1 MTDIPMP
8 APEGAAAGEAVP
20 AIRRWPMER
29 QFRAAAFERGAINT
43 DARTVE
49 LAFSSETPVERV
61 WGLEILDHSE
71 ESIDLEFLRSG
82 RAPLLVDHDPA
93 DQVGVVED
101 VSIGPD
107 RVARARVRFG
117 RSARAEEVF
126 QDVIDGIRLNVSVGY
141 VIERMEADPPALH
154 GGREAY
160 RATAWRPLE
169 LSSVSIPADVSVGV
183 GRSAAPAAAAVT
195 PSEICKPTEVFIM
208 SDSINEGAVR
218 DAAAKGE
225 RERASSILDLA
236 ARHNV
241 RDLGEKAVREG
252 ASVEQ
257 FRGAL
262 LDVVAERGKPLSV
275 DSDIGLSDRE
285 VRNFSFIR
293 AIAAL
298 QNPGDKALQQAAA
311 FEREV
316 SRAAATKSGKA
327 ERGMVIPTDVLTRDL
342 ITGTATSTSKGG
354 NLIQTDVL
362 GGSFIDS
369 LRNKMVLQAV
379 GARFMSGLQGN
390 VAIPKRTTAV
400 TAYWPGENTAP
411 TEGNNVF
418 GQVTM
423 SPKTLAAYIDVGRRL
438 ALQASVDVEALVRD
452 DLATTL
458 AIAIDSAAL
467 GGAVTNAPTGVRGT
481 SGIGSVA
488 IGTNGGAPTWASIVN
503 LVREVEVDNALN
515 GAAAFVTNPRV
526 KAKLATT
533 PRQSSGIEGN
543 FLLPPPYDSL
553 YGYPLV
559 VSNQIPSNLTKG
571 SATSVCS
578 AMMFGVWSDLMI
590 GQWGGIE
597 LINDNMS
604 LSTTGATRIVALAE
618 LDVAVRYPESFAA
631 VLDYTTT

>member
-1 MTDIPMP
+1 MTEPMP
-8 APEGAAAGEAVP
+8 APEGAAAGAAVP
-20 AIRRWPMER
+20 VAITDVRGLAGQR
-29 QFRAAAFERGAINT
+29 QYRSAVVQRAAINPE
-43 DARTVE
+43 ARTVE
-49 LAFSSETPVERV
+49 LAFSSEAPVERM
-61 WGLEILDHSE
+61 WGVEILDHSDGA
-71 ESIDLEFLRSG
+71 IDMEFIGSG
-82 RAPLLVDHDPA
+82 RAPLLVDHDPS
-93 DQVGVVED
+93 DQIGVVEE
-101 VSIGPD
+101 VSVGPD

-117 RSARAEEVF
+117 RSGDAEEIF
-126 QDVIDGIRLNVSVGY
+126 ADVMDGIRSNVSVGY
-141 VIERMEADPPALH
+141 VIDEIEAVGVNEA
-154 GGREAY
+154 GREVY
-160 RATAWRPLE
+160 RARKWRPLE
-169 LSSVSIPADVSVGV
+169 LSIVSIPADTSVGV
-183 GRSAAPAAAAVT
+183 GRSASITSVQET
-195 PSEICKPTEVFIM
+195 PKMSE
-208 SDSINEGAVR
+208 SINEGAVR
-218 DAAAKGE
+218 ESAAKAE
-225 RERASSILDLA
+225 RERVSSILDLA

-252 ASVEQ
+252 ASIDQ

-262 LDVVAERGKPLSV
+262 LDVVAERGKPLSL
-275 DSDIGLSDRE
+275 DSDIGMSDRE
-285 VRNFSFIR
+285 ARSFSFLR

-298 QNPGDKALQQAAA
+298 QNPSDKKLQEAAA

-316 SRAAATKSGKA
+316 SRAAAAKSGKA
-327 ERGMVIPTDVLTRDL
+327 ERGLVIPTDVLYRDL
-342 ITGTATSTSKGG
+342 QTGTGTGTSKGG
-354 NLIQTDVL
+354 NLVQTDVM
-362 GGSFIDS
+362 GGSFIDA
-369 LRNKMVLQAV
+369 LRNKMVLQTV

-438 ALQASVDVEALVRD
+438 ALQSSVDVEALVRD

-458 AIAIDSAAL
+458 AIAIDEAAL
-467 GGAVTNAPTGVRGT
+467 GGAKTNGPTGVRGT

-503 LVREVEVDNALN
+503 LVREVEIDNALN

-533 PRQSSGIEGN
+533 PRQSSGVEGN
-543 FLLPPPYDSL
+543 FLLPAPYDSL

-571 SATSVCS
+571 GTSGVCS
-578 AMMFGVWSDLMI
+578 AMLFGVWSDLMI

>member
-1 MTDIPMP
+1 MTDPMP
-8 APEGAAAGEAVP
+8 APEGAAAGPAVP
-20 AIRRWPMER
+20 AAITDVRQLAGQR
-29 QFRAAAFERGAINT
+29 QFRSAVLQRAAVDEE
-43 DARTVE
+43 ARTVE
-49 LAFSSETPVERV
+49 LAFSSEQPVERM

-71 ESIDLEFLRSG
+71 DSIDMNFIGSG
-82 RAPLLVDHDPA
+82 RAPLLVDHDPS
-93 DQVGVVED
+93 DQIGVVEE
-101 VSIGPD
+101 VFVGPD

-117 RSARAEEVF
+117 RSADASEIF
-126 QDVIDGIRLNVSVGY
+126 DDVLDGIRSNVSVGY
-141 VIERMEADPPALH
+141 VIEDIEAA
-154 GGREAY
+154 GVNEMGREIY
-160 RATAWRPLE
+160 RARRWKPLE
-169 LSSVSIPADVSVGV
+169 LSIVSIPADESVGV
-183 GRSAAPAAAAVT
+183 GRSLSIQISQET
-195 PSEICKPTEVFIM
+195 PPMTE
-208 SDSINEGAVR
+208 SINEGAVR
-218 DAAAKGE
+218 DAAAKVE
-225 RERASSILDLA
+225 RERASAILDLA

-241 RDLGEKAVREG
+241 RELGEKAVREG
-252 ASVEQ
+252 ASVDQ

-262 LDVVAERGKPLSV
+262 LDVVAERGKPLSL
-275 DSDIGLSDRE
+275 DSDIGMSDRE
-285 VRNFSFIR
+285 ARSFSFLR

-298 QNPGDKALQQAAA
+298 QNPGDKKLQEAAA

-316 SRAAATKSGKA
+316 SRAAAAKSGKA
-327 ERGMVIPTDVLTRDL
+327 ERGLVIPTDVLYRDL
-342 ITGTATSTSKGG
+342 LTGTGTGTSKGG
-354 NLIQTDVL
+354 NTIQTDVL
-362 GGSFIDS
+362 GGSFIDA
-369 LRNKMVLQAV
+369 LRNKMVLQTV

-423 SPKTLAAYIDVGRRL
+423 TPKTLAAYIDVGRRL
-438 ALQASVDVEALVRD
+438 ALQSSVDVEALVRD
-452 DLATTL
+452 DLATTI
-458 AIAIDSAAL
+458 AIAIDEAAL
-467 GGAVTNAPTGVRGT
+467 GGAKTNGPTGVRGT

-503 LVREVEVDNALN
+503 LVREVEIDNALN

-533 PRQSSGIEGN
+533 PRQSSGVEGN
-543 FLLPPPYDSL
+543 FLLPAPYDSL

-559 VSNQIPSNLTKG
+559 VSNQIPSNLTKN
-571 SATSVCS
+571 SASGVCS
-578 AMMFGVWSDLMI
+578 AMLFGVWSDLMI

>member
-1 MTDIPMP
+1 MQPEPMP

-20 AIRRWPMER
+20 AIRRITAER
-29 QFRAAAFERGAINT
+29 QFRAAVVQREWVDGEK
-43 DARTVE
+43 RTVE
-49 LAFSSETPVERV
+49 LAFSSEAPVERM
-61 WGLEILDHSE
+61 WGVEILDHSE
-71 ESIDLEFLRSG
+71 DAIDLSFINSG
-82 RAPLLVDHDPA
+82 RAPLLMDHDPS
-93 DQVGVVED
+93 DQIGVVEE

-117 RSARAEEVF
+117 RSGDAEEVF
-126 QDVIDGIRLNVSVGY
+126 QDVVDGIRSNVSVGY
-141 VIERMEADPPALH
+141 VIHEIEAA
-154 GGREAY
+154 GVSEMGREVY
-160 RATAWRPLE
+160 RVRRWMPLE
-169 LSSVSIPADVSVGV
+169 VSMVSIPADVSVGV
-183 GRSAAPAAAAVT
+183 GRSAAPAAPAPT
-195 PSEICKPTEVFIM
+195 PSELNEPKEVLIM
-208 SDSINEGAVR
+208 SDSINESAVR
-218 DAAAKGE
+218 EAAAKGE
-225 RERASSILDLA
+225 RERVSSILDLA

-241 RDLGEKAVREG
+241 RELGEKAVREG

-275 DSDIGLSDRE
+275 DSDIGMSDRE
-285 VRNFSFIR
+285 VRSFSFLR

-298 QNPGDKALQQAAA
+298 QNPGDKKLQEAAA

-316 SRAAATKSGKA
+316 SRAAAAKTGKA
-327 ERGMVIPTDVLTRDL
+327 ERGLVIPTDVLTRDL
-342 ITGTATSTSKGG
+342 LTGTATGTSKGG
-354 NLIQTDVL
+354 NTIQTDVL
-362 GGSFIDS
+362 GGSFIDA
-369 LRNKMVLQAV
+369 LRNKMVLQTV

-438 ALQASVDVEALVRD
+438 ALQSSVDVEALVRD

-458 AIAIDSAAL
+458 AIAIDEAAL
-467 GGAVTNAPTGVRGT
+467 GGSKTNGPTGVRGT

-488 IGTNGGAPTWASIVN
+488 IGSNGGAPTWASIVN
-503 LVREVEVDNALN
+503 LVREVEIDNALN

-533 PRQSSGIEGN
+533 PRQSSGVEGN
-543 FLLPPPYDSL
+543 FLLPAPYDSL

-571 SATSVCS
+571 NTSGTCS
-578 AMMFGVWSDLMI
+578 AMLFGVWSDLMV

>member
-1 MTDIPMP
+1 MTEPMP
-8 APEGAAAGEAVP
+8 APEGAAAGAAVP
-20 AIRRWPMER
+20 VAITDVRGLAGQR
-29 QFRAAAFERGAINT
+29 QYRSAVVQRAAINPE
-43 DARTVE
+43 ARTVE
-49 LAFSSETPVERV
+49 LAFSSEAPVERM
-61 WGLEILDHSE
+61 WGVEILDHSDGA
-71 ESIDLEFLRSG
+71 IDMEFIGSG
-82 RAPLLVDHDPA
+82 RAPLLVDHDPS
-93 DQVGVVED
+93 DQIGVVEE
-101 VSIGPD
+101 VSVGPD

-117 RSARAEEVF
+117 RSGDAEEIF
-126 QDVIDGIRLNVSVGY
+126 ADVMDGIRSNVSVGY
-141 VIERMEADPPALH
+141 VIDEIEAVGVNEA
-154 GGREAY
+154 GREVY
-160 RATAWRPLE
+160 RARKWRPLE
-169 LSSVSIPADVSVGV
+169 LSIVSIPADTSVGV
-183 GRSAAPAAAAVT
+183 GRSASITSVQET
-195 PSEICKPTEVFIM
+195 PKMSEQ
-208 SDSINEGAVR
+208 INEGAVR
-218 DAAAKGE
+218 ESAAKAE
-225 RERASSILDLA
+225 RERVSSILDLA

-252 ASVEQ
+252 ATIDQ

-262 LDVVAERGKPLSV
+262 LDVVAERGKPLSL
-275 DSDIGLSDRE
+275 DSDIGMSDRE
-285 VRNFSFIR
+285 ARSFSFLR

-298 QNPGDKALQQAAA
+298 QNPGDKKLQEAAA

-316 SRAAATKSGKA
+316 SRAAAAKSGKA
-327 ERGMVIPTDVLTRDL
+327 ERGLVIPTDVLYRDL
-342 ITGTATSTSKGG
+342 ITGTATGTSKGG
-354 NLIQTDVL
+354 NVIQTDVM
-362 GGSFIDS
+362 GGSFIDA
-369 LRNKMVLQAV
+369 LRNKMVLQTV

-390 VAIPKRTTAV
+390 VAIPKRTTSV

-438 ALQASVDVEALVRD
+438 ALQASVDVEMLVRD

-458 AIAIDSAAL
+458 AIAIDESAL
-467 GGAVTNAPTGVRGT
+467 GGAKTNGPTGVRGT

-515 GAAAFVTNPRV
+515 GAAAFVTNPKV

-533 PRQSSGIEGN
+533 PRQSSGVEGN
-543 FLLPPPYDSL
+543 FLLPAPYDSL

-571 SATSVCS
+571 GTSGVCS
-578 AMMFGVWSDLMI
+578 AMLFGVWSDLMI

-618 LDVAVRYPESFAA
+618 LDVAVRYAESFAA

>member
-1 MTDIPMP
+1 MTEPMP
-8 APEGAAAGEAVP
+8 APQGAAAGTAVP
-20 AIRRWPMER
+20 APITDVRGLAGQR
-29 QFRAAAFERGAINT
+29 QYRSAVVHRAAVNPE
-43 DARTVE
+43 ARTVE
-49 LAFSSETPVERV
+49 LAFSSEAPVERM
-61 WGLEILDHSE
+61 WGVEILDHSDGA
-71 ESIDLEFLRSG
+71 IDLEFIGSG
-82 RAPLLVDHDPA
+82 RAPLLVDHDPSE
-93 DQVGVVED
+93 QVGVVEE

-107 RVARARVRFG
+107 RVARAKCRFG
-117 RSARAEEVF
+117 RSGDAEEIF
-126 QDVIDGIRLNVSVGY
+126 ADVADGIRSNVSVGY
-141 VIERMEADPPALH
+141 VIEEIEAA
-154 GGREAY
+154 GMSEAGREVY
-160 RATAWRPLE
+160 RARRWKPIE
-169 LSSVSIPADVSVGV
+169 ISIVSIPADTSVGV
-183 GRSAAPAAAAVT
+183 GRSLSITSVQET
-195 PSEICKPTEVFIM
+195 PKMSE
-208 SDSINEGAVR
+208 SINEGAVR
-218 DAAAKGE
+218 ESAAKAE
-225 RERASSILDLA
+225 RERVSSILDLA

-252 ASVEQ
+252 ASIDQ

-262 LDVVAERGKPLSV
+262 LDVVADRGKPLSL
-275 DSDIGLSDRE
+275 DSDIGMSDRE
-285 VRNFSFIR
+285 VRSFSFLK

-298 QNPGDKALQQAAA
+298 QNPGDDKLQRAAA

-316 SRAAATKSGKA
+316 SRAAAAKTGKA
-327 ERGMVIPTDVLTRDL
+327 ERGLVIPTDVLTRDL
-342 ITGTATSTSKGG
+342 ISGTATGTSKGG

-362 GGSFIDS
+362 GGSFIDV
-369 LRNKMVLQAV
+369 LRNKMVLQTV

-418 GQVTM
+418 SQVTM
-423 SPKTLAAYIDVGRRL
+423 TPKTLAAYIDVGRRL
-438 ALQASVDVEALVRD
+438 ALQSSVDVEALVRD
-452 DLATTL
+452 DLATTI
-458 AIAIDSAAL
+458 AIAMDEAAL
-467 GGAVTNAPTGVRGT
+467 GGAKTNGPTGVRGT

-503 LVREVEVDNALN
+503 LVREVEIDNALN

-533 PRQSSGIEGN
+533 PRQSSGVEGN
-543 FLLPPPYDSL
+543 FLLPAPYDSL

-571 SATSVCS
+571 GTSGVCS
-578 AMMFGVWSDLMI
+578 AMLFGVWSDLMV

-618 LDVAVRYPESFAA
+618 VDVAVRYAESFAA

>member
-1 MTDIPMP
+1 MKPEPMP

-20 AIRRWPMER
+20 AIRRITAER
-29 QFRAAAFERGAINT
+29 QFRAAVVQREWINGEK
-43 DARTVE
+43 RTVE
-49 LAFSSETPVERV
+49 LAFSSEAPVERP
-61 WGLEILDHSE
+61 WGIEILDHGE
-71 ESIDLEFLRSG
+71 GAVDLEFINSG
-82 RAPLLVDHDPA
+82 RAPLLVDHDPS
-93 DQVGVVED
+93 DQVGVVEE
-101 VSIGPD
+101 VFVGPD

-117 RSARAEEVF
+117 RSADAEEIF
-126 QDVIDGIRLNVSVGY
+126 QDVVDGIRSNVSVGY
-141 VIERMEADPPALH
+141 VIEDIEAV
-154 GGREAY
+154 GMNEMGREVY
-160 RATAWRPLE
+160 RARAWRPLE
-169 LSSVSIPADVSVGV
+169 ISIVSIPADESVGV
-183 GRSAAPAAAAVT
+183 GRSAAPAVPAAT
-195 PSEICKPTEVFIM
+195 PSEITEPQEVLIM
-208 SDSINEGAVR
+208 SESINESAVR
-218 DAAAKGE
+218 ESAAKSE
-225 RERASSILDLA
+225 RERAAAILDLA

-275 DSDIGLSDRE
+275 DSDIGMSDRE
-285 VRNFSFIR
+285 VRAFSFLR

-298 QNPGDKALQQAAA
+298 QNPGDKKLQEQAA

-316 SRAAATKSGKA
+316 SRAAAAKSGKA
-327 ERGMVIPTDVLTRDL
+327 ERGLVIPTDVLTRDL
-342 ITGTATSTSKGG
+342 LTGTATSTSKGG

-362 GGSFIDS
+362 GGSFIDV
-369 LRNKMVLQAV
+369 LRARMVLPTV

-438 ALQASVDVEALVRD
+438 ALQSSVDVEMLVRE

-458 AIAIDSAAL
+458 AIAIDEAAL
-467 GGAVTNAPTGVRGT
+467 GGAKTNGPTGVRGT

-515 GAAAFVTNPRV
+515 GAAAFVTNPKV

-543 FLLPPPYDSL
+543 FLLPAPFDSL
-553 YGYPLV
+553 YGYPFV

-571 SATSVCS
+571 NTSGTCS
-578 AMMFGVWSDLMI
+578 AMLFGVWSDLMV